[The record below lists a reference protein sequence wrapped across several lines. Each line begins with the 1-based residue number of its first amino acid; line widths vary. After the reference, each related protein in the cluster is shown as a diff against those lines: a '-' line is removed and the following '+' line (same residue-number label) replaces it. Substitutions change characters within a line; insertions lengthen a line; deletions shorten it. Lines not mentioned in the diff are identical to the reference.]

1 MCYIRIIDW
10 EKWNNKQPLDVSSI
24 CDIIAEDGEASVWM
38 DDESQDRLLDLLLA
52 YSLTLGKARDLYYV
66 KIPDEIANAKGLMFR
81 PEDSVTPFVEM
92 RSLHTNVKTPTL
104 YELGYLAEAIYESI
118 NVGNCDYITEVEIS
132 DRYFEMLKADKLEIN
147 LSEKKYGKWKAL
159 YQTIAHEKGKIDF
172 SRHKKSFLEVKAEA
186 TSTGNS

>member
-10 EKWNNKQPLDVSSI
+10 EKWDNKQPLNVLSI

-38 DDESQDRLLDLLLA
+38 DDESPDRLIDLLLA

-66 KIPDEIANAKGLMFR
+66 MITDEIAKAKGLTFR
-81 PEDSVTPFVEM
+81 QEDSGTPFVEM
-92 RSLHTNVKTPTL
+92 RSLHTNIMTPTL

-118 NVGNCDYITEVEIS
+118 KVGNCDYITEMEIG
-132 DRYFEMLKADKLEIN
+132 DRYFEMLTSDKLEIN
-147 LSEKKYGKWKAL
+147 LSEKKNGKWKAL

-172 SRHKKSFLEVKAEA
+172 SEHKKSFLEK
-186 TSTGNS
+186 

>member
-66 KIPDEIANAKGLMFR
+66 MIPDEMVNAKGLAFR
-81 PEDSVTPFVEM
+81 QEDSGTPFAEM
-92 RSLHTNVKTPTL
+92 RALHTNITTPTL

-118 NVGNCDYITEVEIS
+118 KAGNWDYISEVEIG
-132 DRYFEMLKADKLEIN
+132 DRYFDMLKADRLEIN
-147 LSEKKYGKWKAL
+147 LSEKGKGKWKAL
-159 YQTIAHEKGKIDF
+159 YQDMTREKGRIDF
-172 SRHKKSFLEVKAEA
+172 SGHKKSFLEMK
-186 TSTGNS
+186 